1 MTEESARPGADVE
14 AVVDDIDR
22 EETIALLGD
31 LVGIESPYFHEEEI
45 VEFVY
50 GWLEARGLEPAYH
63 PVSEPDLTGYE
74 GRNVVVRLEGSDST
88 APTLLIN
95 AHVDTVEIVDTW
107 EEDPLSG
114 RIDDGRL
121 YGQGSADMKA
131 GLAAAMVAVAALAE
145 ADLAGD
151 VLFTAVV
158 DEEGPY
164 GLGTDQL
171 LRDGLVDDC
180 DMAVVTEPGPALARD
195 DIESPALIIGAR
207 GRFLYD
213 IAVSGRAAHGS
224 TPERGVNAVLDAGR
238 VARGL
243 AEMPVAE
250 HPQLGSGSVC
260 PLAIEGGNE
269 TLSVPAH
276 CRLLVDRHVVLGET
290 ERGVIAEAES
300 AIEALDLDSTVSVG
314 LREVPHTAARYGP
327 YVVPEDHPLVG
338 GLTAATQTVTGRS
351 PAVSYLMSVGDFN
364 YLGHRADIP
373 TVILGPDGGNLHS
386 AGEWVDLDDT
396 VQVARIL
403 GAGAIELLS

>member
-1 MTEESARPGADVE
+1 MTEDTHRQTTDVD
-14 AVVDDIDR
+14 AVVDSIDR
-22 EETIALLGD
+22 EETIGLLGD
-31 LVGIESPYFHEEEI
+31 LVGIESPYFHEGEI
-45 VEFVY
+45 VEFVH
-50 GWLEARGLEPAYH
+50 GWLAARGLDPEYH
-63 PVSEPDLTGYE
+63 PVSDPEVTGYE
-74 GRNVVVRLEGSDST
+74 GRNVVVNLEGSDPT

-114 RIDDGRL
+114 RIEDGRL
-121 YGQGSADMKA
+121 YGQGAADMKA
-131 GLAAAMVAVAALAE
+131 GLAAAMVTVAALAE

-151 VLFTAVV
+151 VRFAAVV

-195 DIESPALIIGAR
+195 DVESPALIVGAR

-213 IAVSGRAAHGS
+213 IDVTGRAAHGS
-224 TPERGVNAVLDAGR
+224 TPDRGINAVLDAGR
-238 VARGL
+238 VARAL
-243 AEMPVAE
+243 TEMPLGQ
-250 HPQLGSGSVC
+250 HPDLGSGSIC
-260 PLAIEGGNE
+260 PLAIEGGSE

-276 CRLLVDRHVVLGET
+276 CRLVVDRHVVLGET
-290 ERGVIAEAES
+290 ERGVIAEAEA
-300 AIEALDLDSTVSVG
+300 AIEALDLDSSVSVG
-314 LREVPHTAARYGP
+314 LREVPHPGARYGP
-327 YVVPEDHPLVG
+327 YVVPRDHPLVL
-338 GLTAATQTVTGRS
+338 GLSRATESVTGRA
-351 PAVSYLMSVGDFN
+351 PAISYLLSVGDFN
-364 YLGHRADIP
+364 YLGHRADVP

-403 GAGAIELLS
+403 GAGAVDLLT